1 MSESEHG
8 QPSSRKH
15 PPVQL
20 SWLIEPQELSLPAY
34 HSELASG
41 MDVQA
46 ALTTPL
52 SIPAGGI
59 ALIPTGFAVAL
70 APGYE
75 LQVRPRS
82 GLAIKHG
89 VTVVNAP
96 GTIDADYRGEV
107 KIGLINLGEIAYTV
121 NRGDR
126 VAQLVLAAVCQA
138 QIQVVDSLPSSQR
151 QDGGFGHTGV

>member
-1 MSESEHG
+1 MTEQG
-8 QPSSRKH
+8 QSLAKNQQ
-15 PPVQL
+15 PVL
-20 SWLIEPQELSLPAY
+20 LCWLIEQQDLSLPTY
-34 HSELASG
+34 HSELAAG

-46 ALTTPL
+46 AINAPTT
-52 SIPAGGI
+52 IPVGGI
-59 ALIPTGFAVAL
+59 ALISTGFAVAL
-70 APGYE
+70 APGFE

-107 KIGLINLGEIAYTV
+107 KIGLINLGHSPYTV

-126 VAQLVLAAVCQA
+126 VAQLVLAPVCQA
-138 QIQVVDSLPSSQR
+138 VIQVVDALPHSQR

>member
-1 MSESEHG
+1 MTE
-8 QPSSRKH
+8 QR
-15 PPVQL
+15 QL
-20 SWLIEPQELSLPAY
+20 HSKQQNLIQLCWLIEPKDLPLPTY
-34 HSELASG
+34 HSELAAG

-46 ALTTPL
+46 ALLGPL
-52 SIPAGGI
+52 SIPVGGI

-107 KIGLINLGEIAYTV
+107 KIGLINLGSSPYTV

-126 VAQLVLAAVCQA
+126 VAQLVLAPVCQA
-138 QIQVVDSLPSSQR
+138 MIQVVDALSRSQR

>member
-1 MSESEHG
+1 MSEGMMEG
-8 QPSSRKH
+8 RQP
-15 PPVQL
+15 L
-20 SWLIEPQELSLPAY
+20 LFCWLIAERDLAIPAY
-34 HSELASG
+34 HSQLAAG

-46 ALTTPL
+46 AVSAPLTIRP
-52 SIPAGGI
+52 GGI
-59 ALIPTGFAVAL
+59 ELVPTGFAVAL

-107 KIGLINLGEIAYTV
+107 KVGLINLGSAPYTI

-126 VAQLVLAAVCQA
+126 IAQLVLAPVCQA
-138 QIQVVDSLPSSQR
+138 EIRMVETLPPSQR